1 MQSRNHDD
9 KRLLNPV
16 SLPLLTLAA
25 AGLLALLFIA
35 LSITP
40 PPTFRG

>member
-1 MQSRNHDD
+1 MKTRNQND
-9 KRLLNPV
+9 KNLLHPG

-35 LSITP
+35 LSIYP
-40 PPTFRG
+40 PPTFRS